1 MVIEAQLENL
11 WWENWEWHFEK
22 FSVGSK
28 GWKETWRKKGFIST
42 PDRTGYGTELA
53 GCFITESFFVLIMT
67 LFKTPLYQAEE
78 LRFSSIYFN
87 ECRGVQ

>member
-1 MVIEAQLENL
+1 MKSSALGQKGEKRLE
-11 WWENWEWHFEK
+11 
-22 FSVGSK
+22 
-28 GWKETWRKKGFIST
+28 KKGFIST